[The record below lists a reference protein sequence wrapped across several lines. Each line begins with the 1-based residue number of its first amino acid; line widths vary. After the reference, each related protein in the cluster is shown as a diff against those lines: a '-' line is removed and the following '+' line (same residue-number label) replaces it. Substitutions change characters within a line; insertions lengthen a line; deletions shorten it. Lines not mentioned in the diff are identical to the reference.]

1 MSRVAGEMDGICSAA
16 GWSNKLVCWFF
27 SKRGRETKTID
38 GRPREGE
45 VSFYTKESGNG
56 AGEVGETMRGQGL
69 AGSLMLTGQNVVTR
83 SSGFWAGLYICVFN
97 TVTGDFRLLNPDGRA
112 PGQYRAGSFTI

>member
-38 GRPREGE
+38 GRPRAGE

-56 AGEVGETMRGQGL
+56 AGEVGDKQGL
-69 AGSLMLTGQNVVTR
+69 GH
-83 SSGFWAGLYICVFN
+83 
-97 TVTGDFRLLNPDGRA
+97 
-112 PGQYRAGSFTI
+112 

>member
-38 GRPREGE
+38 GRPRAGE

-56 AGEVGETMRGQGL
+56 AGEVGETMRTSKGW
-69 AGSLMLTGQNVVTR
+69 VTDADR
-83 SSGFWAGLYICVFN
+83 SM
-97 TVTGDFRLLNPDGRA
+97 
-112 PGQYRAGSFTI
+112 Q